1 MIKRILFSFVLIL
14 LLIPLSA
21 QQGKTEKTVLFLIPF
36 HTQDYTG
43 SELTSVRSSR
53 DINGINSF
61 LLMGFW
67 NGAQIALEEYEEKNV
82 SLHVIVRDVTE
93 NLDQLRNIMEDKTL
107 MDEVDLIVGP
117 FFSKPFTIAA
127 EYAKRYQIPIVNP
140 FTNLTS
146 ILDHN
151 PYVYK
156 LVPSMEL
163 RPAMVCY
170 VADQYPQHKIII
182 YEDSSVRNAEQQVY
196 TQYFKEHKIAFKSV
210 KTQQGLLN
218 EMMPQGKNIVIT
230 FCHNAAKMLVLSRDL
245 LYKAKNT
252 DLMLVVPEA
261 WLQAPAYDVEY
272 YSKLNIHFFSNY
284 FVDEQDPETQVF
296 EQKYKSAYKSIPS
309 LDNFAYQ
316 GYDITRF
323 FVEMLLND
331 GDIDRAKITP
341 IACPISFDQ
350 VKDGGYENINMQ
362 FLEVV
367 DDEIRSVTF

>member
-1 MIKRILFSFVLIL
+1 MIKKILFSFVLIL

-21 QQGKTEKTVLFLIPF
+21 QKGKTEKTVLFLIPF

-67 NGAQIALEEYEEKNV
+67 NGAQIALEEYEEKNA